1 MVFWLAV
8 AVGGIFAWVGVQIG
22 FYATWILFF
31 HLLLAAYAAIFLT
44 PVIIAN
50 VPAATTTD
58 YGYAMIFMC
67 VAVATLCIAYGIC
80 FACLTG
86 HLRVE
91 FPKIFDGIG
100 AGLLGFQAG
109 FLVLS
114 FLSFTFCLTPLAQND
129 FAKKLRLDAPAQK
142 SNIAFLCWWCDRVHG
157 LVSRP
162 GDQPSSGK
170 EVADLL
176 VKVAAPVKDPSGS
189 DAGGAA
195 EKSAPLPPPASS
207 IAGTAEPAANQT
219 AGPAKENAPPGTAEH
234 PAAAPNETGS
244 PAATTVPPPAHPGQS
259 LDQELAQRRVI
270 VHTAADL
277 DAALA
282 RQQVQII
289 EVADDCTVD
298 KLDSPRGER
307 LQRWVSEGG
316 ILWVNNDV
324 LTLFGVQHSRLASGG
339 GDLYCRVS
347 DKAEVS
353 SILADCKKVAL
364 KDVGGKAHAL
374 ASRGVMPLLAL
385 ESDVSL
391 KDLAGT
397 TCWSL
402 VPYGKGWISDPKS
415 VDLTQFDGAQ
425 FWRNFCGFCLKKET
439 HDAQAGPPA
448 RAEEKLSGVWQASA
462 GGRFLI
468 DDEGEKVAVDLVSS
482 DTIRVLT
489 GKLIRHDQSTDP
501 KSLAGIF
508 DVVFAADA
516 PKKYTVDV
524 ILTVSDANHL
534 RLRYANWPQWNVRGE
549 FIGRGAVT
557 ESWTRSDSI
566 FGKPAEGK
574 SP

>member
-8 AVGGIFAWVGVQIG
+8 AVGGLFAWVAVQIG

-58 YGYAMIFMC
+58 YGYAMIFLC

-91 FPKIFDGIG
+91 FPKIFDGIF

-114 FLSFTFCLTPLAQND
+114 FFSFTFCLTPMGQSD
-129 FAKKLRLDAPAQK
+129 FGKTFGLDAHSQR

-162 GDQPSSGK
+162 GPQPNSRD
-170 EVADLL
+170 EVALLQKVSAPAKADPGTDLE
-176 VKVAAPVKDPSGS
+176 G
-189 DAGGAA
+189 A
-195 EKSAPLPPPASS
+195 EKSAAPPLPP
-207 IAGTAEPAANQT
+207 AGQIVRQAEPEAGQT
-219 AGPAKENAPPGTAEH
+219 AGQAKDNSPPTTAEH
-234 PAAAPNETGS
+234 SPAVPNAGVPPETTPAAAADRPH
-244 PAATTVPPPAHPGQS
+244 VQQS
-259 LDQELAQRRVI
+259 LEQQLAERRVI
-270 VHTAADL
+270 VHSGADL

-282 RQQVQII
+282 KPEVQIVEI
-289 EVADDCTVD
+289 ADDCTVD
-298 KLDSPRGER
+298 KLEARRGEL
-307 LQRWVSEGG
+307 LQRWVSDGG

-324 LTLFGVQHSRLASGG
+324 LTLFGVQHSRFATGG
-339 GDLYCRVS
+339 GELYCRVS

-364 KDVGGKAHAL
+364 KDAGGKAHAL

-385 ESDVSL
+385 ESDIS
-391 KDLAGT
+391 KQPAGT

-402 VPYGKGWISDPKS
+402 VPYGKGWISDPKA
-415 VDLTQFDGAQ
+415 VDLTQYDGAQ
-425 FWRNFCGFCLKKET
+425 FWRNFCGFCLKKEA
-439 HDAQAGPPA
+439 HDAQAGPQA
-448 RAEEKLSGVWQASA
+448 HSDDKLSGIWQTSA
-462 GGRFLI
+462 GARFLI
-468 DDEGEKVAVDLVSS
+468 DDAGRTVAVDLVSS
-482 DTIRVLT
+482 DAIRVLT
-489 GKLIRHDQSTDP
+489 GKLLRHEPSGDP
-501 KSLAGIF
+501 KSLTGTF

-516 PKKYTVDV
+516 PKRYTIDV
-524 ILTVSDANHL
+524 TMTVGDANHL
-534 RLRYANWPQWNVRGE
+534 RLRFDKWPQWNGRGE
-549 FIGRGAVT
+549 LISRVMVT
-557 ESWTRSDSI
+557 ELWTRSDSI
-566 FGKPAEGK
+566 FGKPGEGK
-574 SP
+574 NP